1 MQLEKG
7 EPHRARGMPV
17 FDEHVDA
24 TSECSV
30 EQHVVDEVTDID
42 SRDDEGEPEV
52 EDEDTRHLNTPV
64 PKGILS
70 ETRRG
75 AGTGASPWKQ
85 VKFQS
90 TLPEGFPERL
100 TQQSRG
106 FTQRGGELGGL
117 NLLFLVLICIFLA
130 RVLTTAVSTMLQEE
144 L

>member
-52 EDEDTRHLNTPV
+52 ENEDTRHLTTPV

-70 ETRRG
+70 ETRSCLLY
-75 AGTGASPWKQ
+75 TSP
-85 VKFQS
+85 S
-90 TLPEGFPERL
+90 PRDATL
-100 TQQSRG
+100 SRMPSS
-106 FTQRGGELGGL
+106 
-117 NLLFLVLICIFLA
+117 A
-130 RVLTTAVSTMLQEE
+130 
-144 L
+144 